1 MAALAKTAS
10 HRTDELIAQAVA
22 SIEAADYF
30 SLPFPHIFFRN
41 FFPTDFYRD
50 LVRSIPTEGYDPIT
64 GAGTRMALR
73 LYGDNVEK
81 IDPELRTAWAAVS
94 AMLTSK
100 EVERAIRIKL
110 NDGLEIRARGDKVSS
125 ADDLKLVAKPVVYR
139 DRDGYQI
146 KPHPDT
152 RKKVVSMQLYCPA
165 DTGQQ
170 ALGTTLYQ
178 ASLKGLMHVG
188 SYCLEPVKTIP
199 FLPNVGYAFVVLKAY
214 HSLTKMSW
222 CGGRCGLFVPLQLPS
237 SPNALRIRF
246 PRRLVSDSLSGENA
260 LARGRRGQP
269 LPSTQCRSDSNAD
282 ALPAA
287 QRAR

>member
-1 MAALAKTAS
+1 MAALAKTATS
-10 HRTDELIAQAVA
+10 HMADELVAQAVA
-22 SIEAADYF
+22 SIEAADHF
-30 SLPFPHIFFRN
+30 SLPFPHIVFRN

-64 GAGTRMALR
+64 GTGTRMALR
-73 LYGDNVEK
+73 LYGDNVER
-81 IDPELRTAWAAVS
+81 IDLELRSAWAAVS

-110 NDGLEIRARGDKVSS
+110 NDGLEIRARGDKVPS

-152 RKKVVSMQLYCPA
+152 RKKVVTMQLYCPA
-165 DTGQQ
+165 DTSQE
-170 ALGTTLYQ
+170 ALGTTLYR
-178 ASLKGLMHVG
+178 ASLKGLMHIG

-222 CGGRCGLFVPLQLPS
+222 HGRPPIKTDQP
-237 SPNALRIRF
+237 RISILNTF
-246 PRRLVSDSLSGENA
+246 YINEHVGF
-260 LARGRRGQP
+260 
-269 LPSTQCRSDSNAD
+269 
-282 ALPAA
+282 
-287 QRAR
+287 